1 VTIGYV
7 DGSGLAT
14 ILQPGAA
21 GDRGAQIWRAL
32 DACCSNDLVE
42 FEVPSSIGRSLNRV
56 AWIWALNELTMV
68 PIELAVR
75 RAAIDLAWLG
85 APTLAS
91 IHVAC
96 AEAVGADHFL
106 TSDETSASW
115 AAIRGLDAVVLN

>member
-32 DACCSNDLVE
+32 DACCSTHVVE
-42 FEVPSSIGRSLNRV
+42 YEVPSSIGRSLNRM
-56 AWIWALNELTMV
+56 AWIWALNELAMV
-68 PIELAVR
+68 PIEPAVHQ
-75 RAAIDLAWLG
+75 AAIDLAWLG
-85 APTLAS
+85 APALAS
-91 IHVAC
+91 IHIAC

-106 TSDETSASW
+106 TSDENTASW
-115 AAIRGLDAVVLN
+115 ASTRGLDAVVLT